1 MRETHPAR
9 AAASAAGDPSSPT
22 PGGIMVLERALM
34 RIVGGQEP
42 EFEQSLI
49 AAREVIA
56 KAPGFRSI
64 RVLRGIENPQDYLLL
79 IEWDSLE
86 AHTEGFRGSQLFD
99 QWRAL
104 VGPYFDGTPLVEHYL
119 PLP

>member
-1 MRETHPAR
+1 
-9 AAASAAGDPSSPT
+9 
-22 PGGIMVLERALM
+22 MVLERALM
-34 RIVGGQEP
+34 RIVPGQEG
-42 EFEQSLI
+42 EFEHALI

-56 KAPGFRSI
+56 QAAGFRSI
-64 RVLRGIENPQDYLLL
+64 RVLRGIESPQIYLLL

-86 AHTEGFRGSQLFD
+86 AHTEGFRGSELFA

-119 PLP
+119 PLAEG

>member
-1 MRETHPAR
+1 
-9 AAASAAGDPSSPT
+9 
-22 PGGIMVLERALM
+22 MVLERAL
-34 RIVGGQEP
+34 IPIAVGQEG
-42 EFEQSLI
+42 EFERSLI

-64 RVLRGIENPQDYLLL
+64 RVLRGIESPQVYLLL

-86 AHTEGFRGSQLFD
+86 AHTEGFRGSQRFD

-104 VGPYFDGTPLVEHYL
+104 IGRYFDGTPLVEHYA
-119 PLP
+119 PLAWG

>member
-1 MRETHPAR
+1 
-9 AAASAAGDPSSPT
+9 
-22 PGGIMVLERALM
+22 MVLEQALV
-34 RIVGGQEP
+34 RVVVGQEAG
-42 EFEQSLI
+42 FEDSLV

-64 RVLRGIENPQDYLLL
+64 RVLRGLENPQTYLLL

-86 AHTEGFRGSQLFD
+86 AHTDGFRGSELFD

-104 VGPYFDGTPLVEHYL
+104 IGPYFDGASLVEHYS
-119 PLP
+119 PLPEG